1 MCMLCRAFG
10 TEVSSALAK
19 LWARKRSSTS
29 SMTMATTRMCCFRVL
44 PPLQSSLHPF
54 FLLIAHACFL
64 PTFSFQ
70 KVGLPDFTAST
81 AELLRLRTFERT
93 ALASPRAG
101 DKSASVAKTV
111 SFKKPRTGALAR
123 RGKSKKEFIVC
134 SMKALA

>member
-1 MCMLCRAFG
+1 MHALQGVWYGGF
-10 TEVSSALAK
+10 VSSREIVGK
-19 LWARKRSSTS
+19 ETIFHIKYDDGDEED
-29 SMTMATTRMCCFRVL
+29 VL
-44 PPLQSSLHPF
+44 FPGPAAFAILSSLLSF

-101 DKSASVAKTV
+101 DRSASVAKTV
-111 SFKKPRTGALAR
+111 GFKKPRTGALAR
-123 RGKSKKEFIVC
+123 RGKSKKN
-134 SMKALA
+134 SMCVR